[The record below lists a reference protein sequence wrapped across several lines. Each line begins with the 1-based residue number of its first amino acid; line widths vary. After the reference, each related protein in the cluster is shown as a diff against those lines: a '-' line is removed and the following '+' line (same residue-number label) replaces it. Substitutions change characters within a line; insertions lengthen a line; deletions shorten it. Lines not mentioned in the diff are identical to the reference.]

1 MDNQNKEPVLKRT
14 IMRDEVYRTLRN
26 WIITGKLK
34 PETKLKDKDLSE
46 TLGISRTPIREAL
59 LRLEDDGLVITK
71 ANRWTLVAPIELKE
85 AENLYSIVWTL
96 EKLALQQALPH
107 VDDAVIQELKQLN
120 ENLLQIMKDG
130 DKLAILEADN
140 AFHHRIILLADNAE
154 LHKLLV
160 SLKVKIQRM
169 EIRYFSENGAL
180 NRSYNE
186 HSDIIHALEQQDAAA
201 AFTALEANWKNSLE
215 RLQNMA

>member
-1 MDNQNKEPVLKRT
+1 
-14 IMRDEVYRTLRN
+14 MRDEVYRTLRN

-96 EKLALQQALPH
+96 EKLALQQALPRM
-107 VDDAVIQELKQLN
+107 DDAVIQELKQLN
-120 ENLLQIMKDG
+120 ENLLQTMKDG
-130 DKLAILEADN
+130 DKMAVLEADN
-140 AFHHRIILLADNAE
+140 AFHHHIILLADNAE

-160 SLKVKIQRM
+160 SLKVKIQRL
-169 EIRYFSENGAL
+169 EIRYFSESGAL

-186 HSDIIHALEQQDAAA
+186 HSDIIHALEQPLPHQR
-201 AFTALEANWKNSLE
+201 F
-215 RLQNMA
+215 R

>member
-1 MDNQNKEPVLKRT
+1 MNNPKKEPVLKRT
-14 IMRDEVYRTLRN
+14 IMRDEVYHTLRN
-26 WIITGKLK
+26 WIISGKLK
-34 PETKLKDKDLSE
+34 PETKLKDKELSE

-85 AENLYSIVWTL
+85 AENIYSIVWTL
-96 EKLALQQALPH
+96 ERLALEKALPH
-107 VDDAVIQELKQLN
+107 MTAAVIQELKQLN
-120 ENLLQIMKDG
+120 ENLLQTLKEG

-140 AFHHRIILLADNAE
+140 AFHHHIILQAGNPE

-169 EIRYFSENGAL
+169 EIRYFSEDDAL
-180 NRSYNE
+180 TRSYNE
-186 HSDIIHALEQQDAAA
+186 HSNIISVIEKQDADAALEAI
-201 AFTALEANWKNSLE
+201 EANWKNSLK
-215 RLQNMA
+215 RLQEMS